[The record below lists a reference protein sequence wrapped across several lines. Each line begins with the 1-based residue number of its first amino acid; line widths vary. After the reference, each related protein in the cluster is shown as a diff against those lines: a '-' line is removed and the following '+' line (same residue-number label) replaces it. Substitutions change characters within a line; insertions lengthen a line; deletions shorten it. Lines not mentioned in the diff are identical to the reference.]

1 MRRLGGYFPSLG
13 CSLVILSVHSPVARS
28 LVHTSLNPFHSTLLR
43 RIGQGPGPSDRHPT
57 VRSGRKGRVK
67 RRDTSRSIGFLFLL
81 ARVILASSC
90 PSFTRYARHSLASC
104 PFSIPS
110 APRGTREEC
119 NDDRRAETPER
130 MGCGME
136 KE

>member
-1 MRRLGGYFPSLG
+1 MKIPKRINCKCDGNVINVNRLE
-13 CSLVILSVHSPVARS
+13 VENR
-28 LVHTSLNPFHSTLLR
+28 
-43 RIGQGPGPSDRHPT
+43 D
-57 VRSGRKGRVK
+57 
-67 RRDTSRSIGFLFLL
+67 DTSRSISFLFLL

-136 KE
+136 KRRGQGARCEGDMVT